1 MSEILGSHPLL
12 PDFPRLLT
20 FALAS
25 LALNVTPGAD
35 MTFVAAS
42 SARNGTRGGVA
53 AALGVGAG
61 SLVHLVAA
69 VVGLSALIASSQA
82 AFTVLK
88 WAGAAY
94 LAYIALNLLRGGAPQ
109 VQTDAAPSR
118 SAAALFRSGALV
130 NVLNPK
136 VGLFFLAFLP
146 QFVDPTPSVAAVQTV
161 VLGLWFNVGGTV
173 VNVVVA
179 LVAARAAAG
188 LRGVR
193 RIGQAARWF
202 AATVM
207 GALAVRLVT
216 SDNR

>member
-1 MSEILGSHPLL
+1 MLDILGSPAL
-12 PDFPRLLT
+12 PDLPHLLT

-25 LALNVTPGAD
+25 FALNITPGAD
-35 MTFVAAS
+35 MTFVATS
-42 SARNGTRGGVA
+42 SAHSGERGGIA

-61 SLVHLVAA
+61 SLVHLIAA
-69 VVGLSALIASSQA
+69 VLGLSALIASSQA

-94 LAYIALNLLRGGAPQ
+94 LVYLAVGMLRGGSLQDKTAHLP
-109 VQTDAAPSR
+109 R

-130 NVLNPK
+130 NILNPK

-146 QFVDPTPSVAAVQTV
+146 QFVDPVPGVAALQTFL
-161 VLGLWFNVGGTV
+161 LGLWFNTGGTV
-173 VNVVVA
+173 VNVIVA
-179 LVAARAAAG
+179 LLAARAAAG

-193 RIGQAARWF
+193 GVGQVARWF
-202 AATVM
+202 AATLM

-216 SDNR
+216 SDGR